1 LLKYIDTS
9 NSYFISSN
17 RLWNSIIEIAKIG
30 PGVAGGSNRQ
40 ALSDD
45 DNKARLLFKSWCE
58 EENLEVS
65 VDTLGNMFATRAGKL
80 DIPGVYIGSHL
91 DTQITGGKYDGV
103 LGVLS
108 GLEVI
113 RTLNDFNIQTDH
125 PIVLVNWTNE
135 EGSRFV
141 PSMLGSAV
149 FANIYSLEYA
159 YSRKDK
165 DGITLLDELKR
176 FNWLGSEEIGSRQ
189 IHSYFEF
196 HIEQGPILEANKK
209 NIGIVTHG
217 QGQSWL
223 EVTLI
228 GKAVHTGSTPMN
240 MRINA
245 GLAMARIFEKL
256 HQIAMEN
263 QPNSAGSVGQVNFY
277 PNSRNALPSKVVFT
291 IDIRSFNKQTFDSMS
306 LKVQEEV
313 YKICEELGV
322 GCSIESIG
330 LYDPI
335 VFDDELIK
343 IVRDS
348 VDQLNY
354 EHMDIVSGAGHDAC
368 WISKVAPATMIM
380 CPCVDGISHN
390 ESEEISQEWA
400 EQGANVL
407 LRSVL
412 KSAKLSSTNI

>member
-1 LLKYIDTS
+1 MLGHIDTYS
-9 NSYFISSN
+9 SHFINSN
-17 RLWNSIIEIAKIG
+17 RLWKSIMDIAKIG

-40 ALSDD
+40 SLSYE
-45 DNKARLLFKSWCE
+45 DNEARLLFKTWCE
-58 EENLEVS
+58 NENLVVS
-65 VDTLGNMFATRAGKL
+65 VDSLGNMFATRAGRF

-103 LGVLS
+103 LGVLA

-113 RTLNDFNIQTDH
+113 RTLNDLDIQTDR

-165 DGITLLDELKR
+165 NGITLLEELKK
-176 FNWLGSEEIGSRQ
+176 FDWLGNEKIGKRK
-189 IHSYFEF
+189 IHSYFEL

-209 NIGIVTHG
+209 NIGIVTHC

-223 EVTLI
+223 EVTLV
-228 GKAVHTGSTPMN
+228 GKAAHTGSTPMN

-245 GLAMARIFEKL
+245 GLAMARIFEKV
-256 HQIAMEN
+256 HQIAIEN
-263 QPNSAGSVGQVNFY
+263 QPNSAGSIGQVNFY

-291 IDIRSFNKQTFDSMS
+291 IDLRSYNKKTFDLMS
-306 LKVQEEV
+306 SKVQEEV
-313 YKICEELGV
+313 YKICDELKV

-330 LYDPI
+330 SYDPI
-335 VFDDELIK
+335 VFDEHLIK

-348 VDQLNY
+348 VNELSY

-368 WISKVAPATMIM
+368 WVSKVAPTTMIM

-400 EQGANVL
+400 EQGSNVL

-412 KSAKLSSTNI
+412 RSTQSSITNS